1 MSRDANT
8 SREPAALDGD
18 PAADQPARPVTASDV
33 ARLAGVSRSAVSRTF
48 TPGASVAPATRERVL
63 AAAHALNYRVNL
75 LARGLINQRSDL
87 VGVVVAGSDN
97 PFRSTQITALTK
109 AIQAAGFRPMIV
121 HAEPDALVD
130 PVIGQL
136 LHYQV
141 AGVIV
146 TSGSPP
152 SLIVDE
158 CSRFAVPLL
167 LINRPAESPG
177 IDSLVCDS
185 VAGTRAAFTALRQSG
200 AGGLLVVAPEQP
212 SFALAERLETFQHL
226 AQADGAVSIVL
237 RTDGNDYAS
246 GFATGRHMELD
257 PATAPWGAF
266 VVSDFLALGFVD
278 GVRATGRHA
287 VPEDLRVVGFD
298 DVPMAGW
305 AAYDLATIRQPPE
318 RMAELAV
325 EVLEARLHDPQR
337 PAERRV
343 CPVSLV
349 WRPSLGTAPKD

>member
-1 MSRDANT
+1 MSDRST
-8 SREPAALDGD
+8 EPPIADDD
-18 PAADQPARPVTASDV
+18 PVAGLPARPVTASDV

-48 TPGASVAPATRERVL
+48 TPGASVAPATRDRVL

-97 PFRSTQITALTK
+97 PFRSAQVTALTK
-109 AIQAAGFRPMIV
+109 AIQAAGFRPMLV
-121 HAEPDALVD
+121 HAEPEASVD
-130 PVIGQL
+130 PIIGQL
-136 LHYQV
+136 LNYQV

-152 SLIVDE
+152 SLIVEE

-167 LINRPAESPG
+167 LINRSATSPG

-185 VAGTRAAFTALRQSG
+185 IGGARAAFDALRRSR
-200 AGGLLVVAPEQP
+200 ALGLLAVAPTRP
-212 SFALAERLETFQHL
+212 SFALAERLKTFQDL
-226 AQADGAVSIVL
+226 AAGVGISPVVVQTRA
-237 RTDGNDYAS
+237 NDYDS
-246 GFATGRHMELD
+246 GFAAGMNLALD
-257 PATAPWGAF
+257 PAAAPWGAF
-266 VVSDFLALGFVD
+266 VVADFLALGFVD
-278 GVRATGRHA
+278 GVRKAGRYA
-287 VPEDLRVVGFD
+287 IPGDLRVVGFD

-318 RMAELAV
+318 LMANLAM
-325 EVLEARLHDPQR
+325 EVLQARLRDPQR

-343 CPVSLV
+343 YPVSLV
-349 WRPSLGTAPKD
+349 WRRTLGPAARPLD